1 MGETKQ
7 MALIQLTT
15 RIAAPAERVFDLA
28 RSIDAHMASTSRSG
42 ERAIEGRTSGLIEK
56 GETVTW
62 EARHFGVKQ
71 RLKVKMTKVERPFVF
86 EDEMVSGAFSSM
98 SHQHRFGEKNG
109 ETEMRDRFEFQ
120 APLGLLGRIAEALFL
135 TKYMKSFLR
144 KRNEELKEMAE
155 SDLWRNYINE
165 KGHQAAL
172 TLANPER
179 LSKTG
184 VGWRY

>member
-1 MGETKQ
+1 

-28 RSIDAHMASTSRSG
+28 RSIDAHMASTSQSG
-42 ERAIEGRTSGLIEK
+42 ERAIEGRTSGLIEE

-62 EARHFGVKQ
+62 EATHFGVKQ

-98 SHQHRFGEKNG
+98 SHQHRFEEKNG
-109 ETEMRDRFEFQ
+109 ETEMSDRFEFQ
-120 APLGLLGRIAEALFL
+120 APLGFLGRIAETLFL
-135 TKYMKSFLR
+135 TKYMKSFLK

-155 SDLWRNYINE
+155 SDLWQKYIN
-165 KGHQAAL
+165 KKAHQGAAH
-172 TLANPER
+172 NER
-179 LSKTG
+179 KRSS
-184 VGWRY
+184 